1 MARVTTV
8 RELHLSMHFF
18 FYNVDTIRVDNFLDR
33 LLSYRREN
41 NLPRPLLVGLA
52 LSDQIV
58 DEVPV
63 EPHDK

>member
-1 MARVTTV
+1 MSCIFVGV
-8 RELHLSMHFF
+8 SLS
-18 FYNVDTIRVDNFLDR
+18 YNDDVINLDNFLDR

-52 LSDQIV
+52 LTDQIV
-58 DEVPV
+58 EEVPV